1 MLARHQDFKV
11 YLRSCNWK
19 LDAGSIS
26 NYSQSAHPTSP
37 FKSFAIRAGQKAPS
51 PAHLKSSQNSAPALL
66 DTSNASA
73 SPRQKLTERSISTPK
88 QLTEPASSTAGH
100 LKRSLTGT
108 SKQLTEST
116 SGTPKHFNWLTISN
130 PAHRTQS
137 AHLGRSTNS
146 NQLHVYS
153 SSQDTIPF
161 FITTR
166 LSCEVK

>member
-1 MLARHQDFKV
+1 MRGASQITLSQHTQPAH
-11 YLRSCNWK
+11 
-19 LDAGSIS
+19 S
-26 NYSQSAHPTSP
+26 NHSQL
-37 FKSFAIRAGQKAPS
+37 GQVKRAPS

-100 LKRSLTGT
+100 LKRSLTGI
-108 SKQLTEST
+108 SKQLTEPT

-137 AHLGRSTNS
+137 AHLGRPKNS

-166 LSCEVK
+166 LSKALESWFL